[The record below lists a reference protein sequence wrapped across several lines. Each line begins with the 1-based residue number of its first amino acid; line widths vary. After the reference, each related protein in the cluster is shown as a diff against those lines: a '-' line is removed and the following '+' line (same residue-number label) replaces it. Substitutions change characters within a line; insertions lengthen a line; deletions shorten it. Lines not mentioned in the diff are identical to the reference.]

1 VATNFASALRRGGFF
16 ISEKTMEYEI
26 DMDAVDHVVVGMVIL
41 LVCEAMLAAK
51 DVDPTADECI
61 VAFGKI
67 IQMVLDDAENMPMV
81 H

>member
-1 VATNFASALRRGGFF
+1 
-16 ISEKTMEYEI
+16 MEYEI
-26 DMDAVDHVVVGMVIL
+26 DMDAVDHVVVGRVIL

-51 DVDPTADECI
+51 DVDPTADECV

-67 IQMVLDDAENMPMV
+67 IQMVLDDAMDSEPV

>member
-1 VATNFASALRRGGFF
+1 
-16 ISEKTMEYEI
+16 MEYEI
-26 DMDAVDHVVVGMVIL
+26 DMDAVDHVVVGRVIL

-51 DVDPTADECI
+51 DLDPTTDECV

-67 IQMVLDDAENMPMV
+67 IQMVLDDAENMTMV

>member
-1 VATNFASALRRGGFF
+1 
-16 ISEKTMEYEI
+16 MEYEI
-26 DMDAVDHVVVGMVIL
+26 DMDAVDHVVVGRVIL

-51 DVDPTADECI
+51 DLDPTADECV

>member
-1 VATNFASALRRGGFF
+1 
-16 ISEKTMEYEI
+16 MDYEI
-26 DMDAVDHVVVGMVIL
+26 DMDAVDHVVVGRVIL

-51 DVDPTADECI
+51 DLDPTTDECV

>member
-1 VATNFASALRRGGFF
+1 
-16 ISEKTMEYEI
+16 MDYEI
-26 DMDAVDHVVVGMVIL
+26 DMDAVDPVVVGRVIL

-51 DVDPTADECI
+51 DLDPTADECV

-67 IQMVLDDAENMPMV
+67 IQMVLDDADNMPMV